1 MFHVVH
7 EPRNRELEPDLSRH
21 GNYQKV
27 MEVLRLI
34 KELFENA
41 EKLNSRY
48 GVCTSD
54 VPDAEGVRESWKLAF
69 PSSSA
74 LRRLHWPQKRP
85 KPQDETTQ
93 KLSFLKKT
101 RWAIND
107 KSKFES
113 LIRDIRDLV
122 DGLYAIL
129 PVSDKERDRTA
140 IQDIVSLLPDLAR
153 LKLVE
158 AASEDAYPAWSGA
171 ASGVIIEASQL
182 GSTQKGA

>member
-1 MFHVVH
+1 M
-7 EPRNRELEPDLSRH
+7 
-21 GNYQKV
+21 
-27 MEVLRLI
+27 
-34 KELFENA
+34 
-41 EKLNSRY
+41 
-48 GVCTSD
+48 
-54 VPDAEGVRESWKLAF
+54 AEGVRESWKLAF

-85 KPQDETTQ
+85 KPQGETTQ

-113 LIRDIRDLV
+113 LIRDVRDLV

-129 PVSDKERDRTA
+129 PVSDKERDRTS

-153 LKLVE
+153 PKLGLRRDPHCRLLHDPYSLYEKPPGLDYVLVQCRCHHL
-158 AASEDAYPAWSGA
+158 A
-171 ASGVIIEASQL
+171 VQ
-182 GSTQKGA
+182 